1 MTSRRK
7 KPNEPLTGSDILPTV
22 SPGRGIELLRR
33 ALNKGRELFS
43 QRFDSDD
50 YSQWETTTQGFLVK
64 IFGSLSPNVKRVL
77 DVGKYGSFPMDA
89 DSEWWDRHRADS
101 LRKQLRIIE
110 GLIEVLEVDV
120 EGTDSKAEH
129 ASPIAVGRKVFLVH
143 GHNDGPLHLTA
154 RYLEGLDLDPI
165 ILHEQPNAGRTIIEK
180 FVDYADV
187 GFAVVLLTPDD
198 RGGLVSAMIEEQK
211 PRARQNVIL
220 ELGYFLGKLGR
231 SRVCALYSEGVE
243 VPSDYSGV
251 LFVPLDESGGWRLT
265 LARELKAAGFTVD
278 MNRAV

>member
-1 MTSRRK
+1 MSTRRK
-7 KPNEPLTGSDILPTV
+7 KSDKPLSGSDVLPTV
-22 SPGRGIELLRR
+22 SPARGIELLRR
-33 ALNKGRELFS
+33 TSERGQQLLS
-43 QRFDSDD
+43 QGVDSDE
-50 YSQWETTTQGFLVK
+50 YSKWETTTQNFLVR

-77 DVGKYGSFPMDA
+77 NVGKYGSFPMNA
-89 DSEWWDRHRADS
+89 GSEWWARHRADS
-101 LRKQLRIIE
+101 LRKQLRIVE
-110 GLIEVLEVDV
+110 GLIEVLEADV
-120 EGTDSKAEH
+120 ESPDPPGEL
-129 ASPIAVGRKVFLVH
+129 ASPIAVGCKVFLVH
-143 GHNDGPLHLTA
+143 GHDEGALHHTA
-154 RYLEGLDLDPI
+154 RFLEALGLDPV

-198 RGGLVSAMIEEQK
+198 LGALASAAFEEQR

-265 LARELKAAGFTVD
+265 LARELKAAGFGVD